1 MDSIR
6 GKIFYR
12 RDYNKYKEIK
22 QWSDISKWRT
32 SLLGVTF
39 LDYVKVLSIQG
50 NQILVSIN
58 KLQIN
63 LVNFNNDNNF
73 NHWKQ

>member
-39 LDYVKVLSIQG
+39 SDYVKVLSIQG
-50 NQILVSIN
+50 KPDFSIYQQTTNQFS
-58 KLQIN
+58 
-63 LVNFNNDNNF
+63 
-73 NHWKQ
+73 